1 MFYLGLLSS
10 PVRGT
15 ILANRLSARRMV
27 RSETLVREAA
37 ARKFDENPWLKVPL
51 RAALEHVPPLPRP
64 GPEDPGPFSFASEQR
79 VHRILAEAGF
89 QSVVLEPRD
98 FDLDIAC
105 GGGIEEALE
114 AAMAHGPTSRAL
126 QDQGPEARAAVV
138 TSISRVATLSTR
150 YAGCACRGNLLV
162 TANNA

>member
-79 VHRILAEAGF
+79 L
-89 QSVVLEPRD
+89 
-98 FDLDIAC
+98 
-105 GGGIEEALE
+105 
-114 AAMAHGPTSRAL
+114 
-126 QDQGPEARAAVV
+126 
-138 TSISRVATLSTR
+138 
-150 YAGCACRGNLLV
+150 
-162 TANNA
+162 